1 MTVFQIEEHL
11 QFLHTSYR
19 DIVIEKH
26 QLANRKK
33 LATKRLQCA
42 SVLLTVLEDEK
53 ARLPLAFYP
62 LYEFSLDSTDPSQ
75 HFTWGSIPLLLELSQ
90 YPTAYKDLENI
101 LHQ

>member
-1 MTVFQIEEHL
+1 MTTVTVFQIEEHL

-19 DIVIEKH
+19 DIVTEKH

-53 ARLPLAFYP
+53 AWLPLSFY
-62 LYEFSLDSTDPSQ
+62 LLHSFSLDSTDPSQ
-75 HFTWGSIPLLLELSQ
+75 LSPGF
-90 YPTAYKDLENI
+90 YHTPPTAVSGPSCL
-101 LHQ
+101 